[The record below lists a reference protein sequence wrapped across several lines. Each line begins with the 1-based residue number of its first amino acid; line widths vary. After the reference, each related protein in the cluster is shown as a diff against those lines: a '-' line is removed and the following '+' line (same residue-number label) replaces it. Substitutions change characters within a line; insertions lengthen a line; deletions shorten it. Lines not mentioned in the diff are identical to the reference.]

1 MKKTKTKTKT
11 TKQHKCSESE
21 LSKTMVLQLAQKN
34 FAAAGIVPNLTAQPY
49 PLNGRILLGFL
60 TLGLAAIC
68 NFKYGFYDA
77 NTFIEYTQSIFMSS
91 LTIIVNFALLNL
103 SVKVKKLFKFIND
116 ADDAGVFG
124 ECPLAQACFSNT
136 I

>member
-1 MKKTKTKTKT
+1 MNDKHIKSIQSEKQKMKKTKTKTKT

-34 FAAAGIVPNLTAQPY
+34 FAAVGIVPNLTAQPY
-49 PLNGRILLGFL
+49 PL
-60 TLGLAAIC
+60 
-68 NFKYGFYDA
+68 
-77 NTFIEYTQSIFMSS
+77 
-91 LTIIVNFALLNL
+91 
-103 SVKVKKLFKFIND
+103 KKLFKFIND